1 MFENQIVKKKNNNR
15 KIATCTGG
23 QEGTKHIYG
32 TRTAGIPSITRK
44 EGKEHI
50 LMRKQLQMYVRP
62 CSSHIGGTDT
72 VLNFPLTTYVTEFEE
87 MQSMSKEEY
96 LASLRRRS
104 SGFSRGISK
113 YRGVAR
119 HHHNGRW
126 EARIGRVQ
134 GNKYL
139 YLGTFSTQEEAAHA
153 YDVAALE
160 FRGPNAVTNFDISY
174 YAGSQ
179 KPPPPPPDDR
189 EDSSY
194 CSKVELT
201 DGTCDFPCRPLFM
214 KRPCGSVDD
223 PYDLFDHAGFEQDM
237 ELLSYR
243 RSMREAPPSEE
254 CQRHQRWRH
263 SRRHG
268 AIRCCSA
275 SSMCF

>member
-1 MFENQIVKKKNNNR
+1 MIPKVHGSR
-15 KIATCTGG
+15 TGG

-134 GNKYL
+134 GNKYAGRGSPCL
-139 YLGTFSTQEEAAHA
+139 RRGRLGVPRTQ
-153 YDVAALE
+153 
-160 FRGPNAVTNFDISY
+160 
-174 YAGSQ
+174 
-179 KPPPPPPDDR
+179 
-189 EDSSY
+189 
-194 CSKVELT
+194 
-201 DGTCDFPCRPLFM
+201 
-214 KRPCGSVDD
+214 
-223 PYDLFDHAGFEQDM
+223 
-237 ELLSYR
+237 
-243 RSMREAPPSEE
+243 RSD
-254 CQRHQRWRH
+254 QL
-263 SRRHG
+263 
-268 AIRCCSA
+268 
-275 SSMCF
+275 